1 MMIKNILIEKFK
13 KYTTGKDELGAKRII
28 DSDLISNFVT
38 EYDEDILF
46 VKSKIL
52 SDNFYNEYNSNLEI
66 DVKTKEVLSTFCTC
80 DDFERN
86 EIRKNNYC
94 CKHLYATMFKFID
107 SIEDNQRLLA
117 ILDNKN
123 NKNEIFKGKSNNI
136 LDLLIGNE
144 AKEDIKIEI
153 YINKQGLRNNIACE
167 FRIGLKGL
175 SSNKLYVVKDI
186 NQLLISYYNKVPIK
200 YGKDFTFNLKE
211 QNLNYNEKRILGF
224 LNKVKDI
231 EGKSSNFT
239 KRQDKYIDGKNLI
252 IPEYLLLEFF
262 NIISENRV
270 YLDQGFFYRPV
281 ETEILM
287 DKPNIN
293 IELKNFNKEYILSI
307 DEGLPETLD
316 KEGRILLYGST
327 IYLPNI
333 KYCYD
338 IEPFINLFKHNDKI
352 SFSMNDEYKVL
363 AKLLPKLYTL
373 SQNVYINKS
382 IKNKIVKDDPIF
394 MFYFDKI
401 NKDIVLTLKV
411 KYGKYE
417 FNIFSDIKE
426 KIIYRDLLKED
437 KVLDLLRSLGFDS
450 SKDKFYFLVGD
461 DYIFK
466 FFKDDINKL
475 QDIGE
480 VYYSEN
486 FKIIKNI
493 SNKNLIGE
501 IKSNKY
507 DYFELKFKVEDI
519 ALEEMKN
526 IILALKDNL
535 KFYKLKDGEFLDLE
549 NIELK
554 NFLNML
560 DILSEDLNFESDVVK
575 FNKNK
580 SLYINNFLKENKMR
594 YIKGKNELNKIQN
607 KFKDI
612 SKLKFELPQ
621 SLKADLRPYQVEG
634 YNWFKTIDDLGFGG
648 ILGDEMGLGKTLQA
662 ISFILST
669 IPSKTLIIAPTSLL
683 YNWGN
688 EFDKFAPN
696 IRYRI
701 INGNKEEREL
711 LIKDIDKYDVIIT
724 TYNLVK
730 RDLEEYKSINFD
742 YCFID
747 EAQFIKNSNSQNAF
761 AVKSINSKRKFALT
775 GTPVENSL
783 MELWS
788 IFDFVMPGY
797 LFDEKRFNVRYHK
810 RLNESP
816 EVLEELNKLI
826 KPFIL
831 RRYKKDVIKELPDKI
846 EKKLIIPMS
855 QEQEKIYST
864 YADYARK
871 LIEKKV
877 KDDDLKNSKIEVLSY
892 ITKLR
897 QISLDPSVI
906 IKDYIGDSGKI
917 DALIELLIQGI
928 DEGHKILVFSQFTS
942 VLKNIRARLEN
953 EKIEYSYL
961 DGSISSLKR
970 IELVNNFNEDESNKV
985 FLISL
990 KAGGTGL
997 NLTSADIVIHFD
1009 PWWNPAV
1016 EDQATDR
1023 AHRFG
1028 QDKVVEVI
1036 KLISKNTIEE
1046 KIVDLQ
1052 EEKRKLIEKIID
1064 NDLSIDITSLTEED
1078 ILSLFSLK

>member
-1 MMIKNILIEKFK
+1 MIKDILIK
-13 KYTTGKDELGAKRII
+13 KLKKSITGKDELGGKRII
-28 DSDLISNFVT
+28 DGELISNFET
-38 EYDEDILF
+38 EYDEDIVF

-52 SDNFYNEYNSNLEI
+52 SDNFFSEYNSKLEI
-66 DVKTKEVLSTFCTC
+66 DVKTKEALSTFCTC

-107 SIEDNQRLLA
+107 SIEDNKGLIN
-117 ILDNKN
+117 ILDKN
-123 NKNEIFKGKSNNI
+123 NSQNQIFKEKDNDI
-136 LDLLIGNE
+136 LDLLIGKE
-144 AKEDIKIEI
+144 DKEDIKLEI

-167 FRIGLKGL
+167 FKIGLKGL

-186 NQLLISYYNKVPIK
+186 NQLIISYYNKIPIK
-200 YGKDFTFNLKE
+200 YGKDFTFNIKE
-211 QNLNYNEKRILGF
+211 QHLSYNEKRIFDF
-224 LNKVKDI
+224 LSKIKDI
-231 EGKSSNFT
+231 EGKSSSFT
-239 KRQDKYIDGKNLI
+239 KRQDKYIDGKSLI
-252 IPEYLLLEFF
+252 VPEFLLLEFF
-262 NIISENRV
+262 NIISENRI

-287 DKPNIN
+287 DKPHIN
-293 IELKNFNKEYILSI
+293 FELKNFNKEYILSV
-307 DEGLPETLD
+307 DEGLPESLD
-316 KEGRILLYGST
+316 KEGRVLLYGSS
-327 IYLPNI
+327 IYLPDI

-338 IEPFINLFKHNDKI
+338 IKPFINLFKDKNSI
-352 SFSMNDEYKVL
+352 SFNMNNEYKVL

-373 SQNVYINKS
+373 SQNVYVNKA
-382 IKNKIVKDDPIF
+382 IKNKIVKEEPIF
-394 MFYFDKI
+394 KFYFDKV
-401 NKDIVLTLKV
+401 NKDVVLTLKV

-417 FNIFSDIKE
+417 FNIFSDVKE
-426 KIIYRDLLKED
+426 KIIYRDLVKED
-437 KVLDLLRSLGFDS
+437 KVLDLLKTLGFDS
-450 SKDKFYFLVGD
+450 SKDKFYFLVSD
-461 DYIFK
+461 DYLFK
-466 FFKDDINKL
+466 FFKEDIKKL
-475 QDIGE
+475 QEVGE
-480 VYYSEN
+480 VFYSEN
-486 FKIIKNI
+486 FNLIKKI

-507 DYFELKFKVEDI
+507 DYFELKFKIEDVP
-519 ALEEMKN
+519 LDEMKN
-526 IILALKDNL
+526 IIISLRNNL
-535 KFYKLKDGEFLDLE
+535 KFYKLKDGEFLDLQD
-549 NIELK
+549 IELK
-554 NFLNML
+554 NYLNMI
-560 DILSEDLNFESDVVK
+560 DMLSEDLNFESDVIK

-580 SLYINNFLKENKMR
+580 SLYINSFIKENKMR
-594 YIKGKNELNKIQN
+594 YIKGKAELNKIQN

-612 SKLKFELPQ
+612 SKLRFELPTA
-621 SLKADLRPYQVEG
+621 LRADLRPYQIEG
-634 YNWFKTIDDLGFGG
+634 YNWFKTIDELGFGG

-669 IPSKTLIIAPTSLL
+669 VPSKTLVIAPTSLV

-711 LIKDIDKYDVIIT
+711 LIRDIDNYDVFIT
-724 TYNLVK
+724 TYNLLK
-730 RDLEEYKSINFD
+730 RDLEEYKNINFD

-761 AVKSINSKRKFALT
+761 AVKSIKANRKFALT

-788 IFDFVMPGY
+788 IFDFIMPGY

-810 RLNESP
+810 KLNESP
-816 EVLEELNKLI
+816 EVLEELNNLI

-831 RRYKKDVIKELPDKI
+831 RRYKKEVIKELPDKI

-855 QEQEKIYST
+855 EEQEKVYSI
-864 YADYARK
+864 YADYAKK

-877 KDDDLKNSKIEVLSY
+877 KDDELKNSKIEVLSY

-897 QISLDPSVI
+897 QIALDPSVLI
-906 IKDYIGDSGKI
+906 EDYVGDSGKI
-917 DALIELLIQGI
+917 DALIDLLNQGI
-928 DEGHKILVFSQFTS
+928 YEGHKILVFSQFTS
-942 VLKNIRARLEN
+942 VLKNIIFRLEN
-953 EKIEYSYL
+953 EKIDYSYL

-970 IELVNNFNEDESNKV
+970 IEMVNDFNEDEEKKV

-997 NLTSADIVIHFD
+997 NLTSADVVIHFD

-1064 NDLSIDITSLTEED
+1064 NDLNIDIKSLTEED